1 LRLVESLTSRKSDQ
15 PNLNNEEEETI
26 MARQWLNVF
35 IDQGGNAPA
44 SQWVKLGDI
53 AQLNAK
59 AIRIFESDRSG
70 SVIMTHN
77 GLSSY
82 GDSEVYLKINFQN
95 GTFRYLSAP
104 LHTPVEVLDVAS
116 LELNIL
122 FLVGPPGTPYRAL
135 VNAHCVYEI
144 L

>member
-1 LRLVESLTSRKSDQ
+1 
-15 PNLNNEEEETI
+15 

-35 IDQGGNAPA
+35 IDQAGVSPGT
-44 SQWVKLGDI
+44 QMVKLGDT

-59 AIRIFESDRSG
+59 AVRLIESDRSG
-70 SVIMTHN
+70 AVIMTHN

-82 GDSEVYLKINFQN
+82 GDAEVYLKINFQN

-116 LELNIL
+116 LEVDIL
-122 FLVGPPGTPYRAL
+122 FLVGPTGTQYRAL
-135 VNAHCVYEI
+135 INAHCVYEV

>member
-1 LRLVESLTSRKSDQ
+1 
-15 PNLNNEEEETI
+15 

-44 SQWVKLGDI
+44 SQWVKLGDV

-70 SVIMTHN
+70 SVIMTRD

-82 GDSEVYLKINFQN
+82 GDAEVYLKINFQN
-95 GTFRYLSAP
+95 GSSRYLSAP
-104 LHTPVEVLDVAS
+104 LHTAVEVLDVAS

-122 FLVGPPGTPYRAL
+122 FLVGPAGTPYRAL
-135 VNAHCVYEI
+135 VNAHCVYEV

>member
-1 LRLVESLTSRKSDQ
+1 
-15 PNLNNEEEETI
+15 

-35 IDQGGNAPA
+35 VDQGGNSPNPPHVKA
-44 SQWVKLGDI
+44 SDI
-53 AQLNAK
+53 ANLNAK
-59 AIRIFESDRSG
+59 AIRIIESDRSG
-70 SVIMTHN
+70 AVIMTHN

-82 GDSEVYLKINFQN
+82 GDAEVYLKINFQN

-116 LELNIL
+116 LELNVL
-122 FLVGPPGTPYRAL
+122 FMVGPTGTPYRAL
-135 VNAHCVYEI
+135 VNAHCVYEV

>member
-1 LRLVESLTSRKSDQ
+1 
-15 PNLNNEEEETI
+15 

-35 IDQGGNAPA
+35 IDQSGNAPA
-44 SQWVKLGDI
+44 AQWVKADDVV
-53 AQLNAK
+53 QLNAK

-70 SVIMTHN
+70 AVVMTHN

-95 GTFRYLSAP
+95 GTFKYLSAP

-116 LELNIL
+116 LELNIIL
-122 FLVGPPGTPYRAL
+122 LVGPTGTPYRAL
-135 VNAHCVYEI
+135 VNAHCVYEV

>member
-1 LRLVESLTSRKSDQ
+1 
-15 PNLNNEEEETI
+15 
-26 MARQWLNVF
+26 MARQWLNVY
-35 IDQGGNAPA
+35 IDQGGAAPA
-44 SQWVKLGDI
+44 TQWIKLADT
-53 AQLNAK
+53 AVLNAK
-59 AIRIFESDRSG
+59 AIRIIESDRSG
-70 SVIMTHN
+70 GVTMTHN
-77 GLSSY
+77 SLSSY

-135 VNAHCVYEI
+135 VNAHCVYEV